1 MNLDFMPSPVPD
13 RPGLLIRDPF
23 QYSDTTLII
32 PPALVQTLELFDGEA
47 TELDL
52 KKRLVEITGELDV
65 SGWVGHLTE
74 ALSQAGFLH
83 DEHFEQMRDAR
94 HRAFSESPVRLA
106 AHAGTAYPDDE
117 PAMRQVFDGYLN
129 GAPGLNAVEGPV
141 LGIAAPHVSP
151 EGGYHSYR
159 DAYSALPAADPGH
172 TFVILGTSH
181 YGQPERFG
189 LTRKNFVTPFG
200 EAVTDVALA
209 DELARNAPAAIE
221 MEDFVHSTEHS
232 IEFQVAFLQHRY
244 GPNVR
249 IAPILCGPFA
259 KSIYEGG
266 MPEDDDGVRRFFGAL
281 GEIAA
286 RERDRI
292 TFVLGVDMAHMGRRY
307 GDRFSA
313 AAGRDEMMLVDARDR
328 GRIERINAGDADG
341 YWELVRERQDDLKWC
356 GSAPFYTFL
365 RTAGPL
371 NGELRR
377 YEQWNIDEESV
388 VSFAA
393 MAFCPA

>member
-32 PPALVQTLELFDGEA
+32 PPPLVQTLELFDGEA

-65 SGWVGHLTE
+65 SGWVNHLTE

-83 DEHFEQMRDAR
+83 DGRFDQMREAR
-94 HRAFSESPVRLA
+94 HRAFAESPVRAA
-106 AHAGTAYPDDE
+106 AHAGSAYPEDAG
-117 PAMRQVFDGYLN
+117 AMRSVFDGYLD
-129 GAPGLNAVEGPV
+129 GATADGGGPV

-151 EGGYHSYR
+151 DGGFQSYR
-159 DAYSALPAADPGH
+159 DAYSALPAANRGH

-200 EAVTDVALA
+200 EAVTDAAIV
-209 DELARNAPAAIE
+209 DELARNAPEAIE

-244 GPNVR
+244 GPGVH
-249 IAPILCGPFA
+249 IAPILCGAFA
-259 KSIYEGG
+259 RSIYEGG
-266 MPEDDDGVRRFFGAL
+266 LPEDDDRVHRFFGAL

-286 RERDRI
+286 REKSRL

-313 AAGRDEMMLVDARDR
+313 TAGRDEMMLVDARDR
-328 GRIERINAGDADG
+328 GRIERINAGDAGG

-365 RTAGPL
+365 RTAGPVR
-371 NGELRR
+371 GELRR
-377 YEQWNIDEESV
+377 YQQWNIDDQSV
-388 VSFAA
+388 VTFAA
-393 MAFCPA
+393 LSFRAR